1 MSKECGVKI
10 EADNSNK
17 NVAKVYMKNIY
28 NYSIQ
33 TRNRMIMAITQY
45 QVKDVGCKIIK
56 QMIFVSIT
64 WVGKFWWL
72 SPTMV
77 VKRGCPNIKSLTET
91 LRMIMKCRFWTVVN
105 FAFQHIT
112 VVCNLFSSFM
122 LNVSVFTEIFHI
134 LQYICP

>member
-64 WVGKFWWL
+64 
-72 SPTMV
+72 
-77 VKRGCPNIKSLTET
+77 
-91 LRMIMKCRFWTVVN
+91 
-105 FAFQHIT
+105 
-112 VVCNLFSSFM
+112 
-122 LNVSVFTEIFHI
+122 
-134 LQYICP
+134 